1 MNETPEQRQQLW
13 SQIVSQVSAEL
24 AALPAAE
31 RSWLQAQLGQVA
43 ELQLK
48 IHALF
53 EQASGAEICRNC
65 RGECCG
71 HGSFH
76 FNLAN
81 LLGYLVSGEPLL
93 EPDFSASCPYL
104 GPSGCQIPVPLRPF
118 NCVTFICEAIETRL
132 PVPQREEFY
141 RLERQLRAA
150 YLAFDERYRGASLRG
165 LLQSGARLRGQAF
178 LQRN

>member
-1 MNETPEQRQQLW
+1 MSPEQRQQLW
-13 SQIVSQVSAEL
+13 TEIVIQVTAEL
-24 AALPAAE
+24 ATLPVSE
-31 RSWLQAQLGQVA
+31 RTWLEAQLQQVA
-43 ELQLK
+43 DMQVR

-53 EQASGAEICRNC
+53 EQASGAEICRDC

-104 GPSGCQIPVPLRPF
+104 GTSGCQIPVALRPF

-132 PVPQREEFY
+132 PTVQQEELY

-150 YLAFDERYRGASLRG
+150 YLAFDARYRGASLRG
-165 LLQSGARLRGQAF
+165 LLQSGARLKGQAF
-178 LQRN
+178 LQKN